1 VEVRIK
7 GITEEIATLASQVGI
22 SAAKASSSVD
32 TTLVGDGET
41 NMNKPTGTATGTGR
55 TRSRGNRRRH
65 GSRRSSGGEPGG
77 DKDKAD
83 ISNKTS
89 SEADKKETPPVE
101 KKRSRGGRRKRR
113 GQNKR
118 GGIRGDRRKGEI
130 AITSPVRQRA
140 LAQIE
145 YYFSDDRLCQDVFLR
160 QHMDCEGYVP
170 AAFVFNFPS
179 LRALALPYRE
189 LLDVVNTSQR
199 LEVDYTN
206 ETVRV
211 TIDYKKWLFP
221 NPDGT
226 RGAPRWIKALEDAAQ
241 PIEEEPPREQLLQPK
256 RDQDSI
262 SSENSSPSK
271 DASADVPS
279 LVATDCCDSISEGS
293 R

>member
-1 VEVRIK
+1 
-7 GITEEIATLASQVGI
+7 
-22 SAAKASSSVD
+22 
-32 TTLVGDGET
+32 
-41 NMNKPTGTATGTGR
+41 MNKPTGTATGTGR

-160 QHMDCEGYVP
+160 QHMDCEG
-170 AAFVFNFPS
+170 
-179 LRALALPYRE
+179 
-189 LLDVVNTSQR
+189 
-199 LEVDYTN
+199 
-206 ETVRV
+206 
-211 TIDYKKWLFP
+211 
-221 NPDGT
+221 
-226 RGAPRWIKALEDAAQ
+226 
-241 PIEEEPPREQLLQPK
+241 
-256 RDQDSI
+256 
-262 SSENSSPSK
+262 
-271 DASADVPS
+271 
-279 LVATDCCDSISEGS
+279 
-293 R
+293 